1 MKNCIIGTFNV
12 PEELTARLKGLSELN
27 PYDFVSQMFCG
38 TEEKGIRLNNGGNEV
53 MLDKNKAFYGK
64 ILIEPEF
71 FHSLPAVEQKLHGVE
86 AFIISGTLV
95 ASKERVYALYRP
107 FEEKISVIVEK
118 YVIPEEISYRLFRR
132 VRCVLSEDGE
142 EGNLKLEVIRVY
154 SLMQDGLGLKAK
166 RDEVVVRK
174 SKDGAIV
181 KEKKWLYKPMH
192 FATRAY
198 PAVGEYIGK
207 M

>member
-71 FHSLPAVEQKLHGVE
+71 FHSLPAVEQKLHGIE

-118 YVIPEEISYRLFRR
+118 YVIPEEIHRLFKR

-174 SKDGAIV
+174 SKDDAND
-181 KEKKWLYKPMH
+181 KEK
-192 FATRAY
+192 T
-198 PAVGEYIGK
+198 
-207 M
+207 

>member
-38 TEEKGIRLNNGGNEV
+38 TEEKGIRLNNGEV

-118 YVIPEEISYRLFRR
+118 YVILEEIHRLFKR

>member
-1 MKNCIIGTFNV
+1 MIGAFNV
-12 PEELTARLKGLSELN
+12 PEELTARLKGLSEFT
-27 PYDFVSQMFCG
+27 PWDFVPQISCG
-38 TEEKGIRLNNGGNEV
+38 KSIRLNNRGDEV
-53 MLDKNKAFYGK
+53 LLDENRAFYGK
-64 ILIEPEF
+64 VLIKPEF
-71 FHSLPAVEQKLHGVE
+71 FHSLPAAEQKLHGIE

-95 ASKERVYALYRP
+95 DSKEKVCALYRP
-107 FEEKISVIVEK
+107 FAKEISVIVER
-118 YVIPEEISYRLFRR
+118 YVIPEEIHRLFKR

-181 KEKKWLYKPMH
+181 KEKKWVYKPMN